1 MPICGLNGRNGGLSR
16 LALVMLLVFMLSSCG
31 SAAPMTS
38 LEGTLETGSFAAS
51 TDPSEADSSA
61 EPEPSEIS
69 GQESSEPSEQSVPES
84 SEDEPSEEE
93 SLPESSAESSETV
106 SEPILSSEPS
116 EEEASEVSESSE
128 PEPSS
133 PSEEP
138 LDTSSADT
146 PVSSAESAEEKEI
159 RTVPL
164 WSPESGYVGEGGSVD
179 DSYFSDALFIG
190 NSRMQGF
197 VLYSGLKNVHAY
209 ADVGLMVDTVFTKEC
224 ISLGGNKVTV
234 ADALTATAA
243 GYSKFYLMFGLNE
256 LGWSSTSTFVKKYSA
271 LIDCILAA
279 NPDAKIYVQSIIPM
293 TAEKSAQ
300 SDWLCNENVNAFNKL
315 IWQMAADK
323 GVYYLHVAG
332 GLAGADGALP
342 EDSSSDGVHL
352 NKTAC
357 SKWLQYLKN
366 HTA

>member
-1 MPICGLNGRNGGLSR
+1 
-16 LALVMLLVFMLSSCG
+16 MLLIFMLSGCN

-38 LEGTLETGSFAAS
+38 PGETSETESFAAS
-51 TDPSEADSSA
+51 VVLSEPEPESELESEPESSAPSEPESSSEPSAPESA
-61 EPEPSEIS
+61 EP
-69 GQESSEPSEQSVPES
+69 ESSEPSEPESEQPPESMEESSVPES
-84 SEDEPSEEE
+84 EPA
-93 SLPESSAESSETV
+93 ESSAV
-106 SEPILSSEPS
+106 SSEPPAESAGS
-116 EEEASEVSESSE
+116 EESASSS
-128 PEPSS
+128 PEPSAL
-133 PSEEP
+133 PEE
-138 LDTSSADT
+138 SSDAVADA
-146 PVSSAESAEEKEI
+146 PVSSAEEKQPKA
-159 RTVPL
+159 VPL
-164 WSPESGYVGEGGSVD
+164 WSPESGYVGESGSVD

-224 ISLGGNKVTV
+224 ISLNGSKVTV

-256 LGWSSTSTFVKKYSA
+256 LGWSSTSTFVKKYGEI
-271 LIDCILAA
+271 IDCIRAA

-300 SDWLCNENVNAFNKL
+300 SNWLCNENVNAFNKL
-315 IWQMAADK
+315 IWQMASDK
-323 GVYYLHVAG
+323 GVYYLHVAS

-357 SKWLQYLKN
+357 GKWLQYLKN